1 MFLTAL
7 LVSQPLSVSA
17 QETAPATA
25 PAQETASAQEERP
38 RERCAPNDELCTR
51 DIVVSGTR
59 SEIDAVDSPVR
70 VDVIS
75 REDIEQSGARDLGEL
90 LEEQP
95 GLIINRSFR
104 GDEIQMQGLDPEYVL
119 VLVNGDRMPGRIG
132 GAIDLGRYSMEDIER
147 IEIVRGASSA
157 MYGSDAIG
165 GVINIITRRNR
176 EPFEADAAAMAGGG
190 NGAVVDATARVG
202 ARIDDVS
209 LRLSGGFHFADPV
222 RRSSDMGGPDA
233 SQPTT
238 SSARTQWSLGGG
250 LTWQVDRALR
260 LDLQAEYLQRSLSGV
275 DRNVA
280 SAIFDRT
287 QLVEQFQSTTSLRWD
302 VGGGG
307 RISIRGS
314 YSRFREQYL
323 YDQRGSDALDDV
335 QDNRED
341 LGQLTFQYDQ
351 PISDHLLTFGFEETF
366 QSLTSARLT
375 NSGYRFR
382 IAPFVQDTW
391 FLFDQ
396 RDFLLVVVPGV
407 RLDVDSQFG
416 TQVSP
421 KLTVRVDPIPRT
433 IILRASYGSGFR
445 APSFQ
450 ELLLR
455 FENPSA
461 GYIVHGN
468 PNLGAEVARSL
479 QAGAEWRPIPEF
491 QIAANYFRN
500 DIDGLIT
507 TVTVED
513 GRAGTVLSY
522 ANISSGYTQGLESS
536 LTARPIRELRLT
548 ASYTFTDT
556 WDEDAQRVIEGR
568 APHRITFGATFDH
581 PEWELGG
588 TARCAVTSERP
599 FFSDSDGDGIEETTF
614 EPWIAQVDIRIWKRF
629 TRHFEVS
636 VGVDNLTDAGDNFLA
651 LRPRTFYGGV
661 RGRY

>member
-1 MFLTAL
+1 VPYRTIAFLTVL
-7 LVSQPLSVSA
+7 VVSQPLSA
-17 QETAPATA
+17 FGQDEN
-25 PAQETASAQEERP
+25 P
-38 RERCAPNDELCTR
+38 RGPRGQCDPDDELCAR
-51 DIVVSGTR
+51 DVVVTGSRIETAA
-59 SEIDAVDSPVR
+59 DDSPVR
-70 VDVIS
+70 VEVIG
-75 REDIEQSGARDLGEL
+75 REQIEQSGARDLGEL

-95 GLIINRSFR
+95 GLIINRTFR

-132 GAIDLGRYSMEDIER
+132 GAIDLGRYSTEDIER

-165 GVINIITRRNR
+165 GVINIIMRRNR
-176 EPFEADAAAMAGGG
+176 EPFEADASAMAGGG
-190 NGAVVDATARVG
+190 NGAVADATARVSG
-202 ARIDDVS
+202 RIDDVS
-209 LRLSGGFHFADPV
+209 LRVSGGFHYADPV
-222 RRSSDMGGPDA
+222 RQALGTALPEA
-233 SQPTT
+233 AQPTT
-238 SSARTQWSLGGG
+238 SSARLQWSLGGG
-250 LTWQVDRALR
+250 FTWQVDRALR
-260 LDLQAEYLQRSLSGV
+260 LDLQAEYLQRALSGV
-275 DRNVA
+275 DRNAA

-287 QLVEQFQSTTSLRWD
+287 QLVEQFQSTTSFQWNLT
-302 VGGGG
+302 GGG
-307 RISIRGS
+307 RISIRGN

-323 YDQRGSDALDDV
+323 YDQRGSSALDDV

-351 PISDHLLTFGFEETF
+351 PISDHLLTVGFEETF
-366 QSLTSARLT
+366 QALNSARLT
-375 NSGYRFR
+375 RAGSRFR
-382 IAPFVQDTW
+382 FAPFIQDTW
-391 FLFDQ
+391 FLLDQ
-396 RDFLLVVVPGV
+396 RDLLLVVVPGV

-421 KLTVRVDPIPRT
+421 KLTVRFDPIPRT

-479 QAGAEWRPIPEF
+479 QVGAEWRPIAEF
-491 QIAANYFRN
+491 QISANYFRN
-500 DIDGLIT
+500 DIDGLIA

-513 GRAGTVLSY
+513 SHAGTVLSY

-556 WDEDAQRVIEGR
+556 WDEDSQRVIEGR
-568 APHRITFGATFDH
+568 APHRITMAATFDH
-581 PEWELGG
+581 AEWELGG

-599 FFSDSDGDGIEETTF
+599 FFSDSDGDGIEEATF
-614 EPWIAQVDIRIWKRF
+614 APWVAQIDVRIWKRF
-629 TRHFEVS
+629 TRHFELS
-636 VGVDNLTDAGDNFLA
+636 VGIDNITDAGDSFLA